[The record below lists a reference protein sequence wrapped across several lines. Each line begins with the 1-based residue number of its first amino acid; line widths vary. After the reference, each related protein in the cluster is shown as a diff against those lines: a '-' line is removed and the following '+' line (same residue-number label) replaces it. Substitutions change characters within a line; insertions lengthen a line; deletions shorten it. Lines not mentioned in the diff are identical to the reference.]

1 MLTLPTHIE
10 GWVSLVQEGEKRSK
24 IPLSEEEESYTV
36 FMLMRNVTNTQLF
49 EDPVAIILLHGLT
62 YSAGEHAQA
71 LHSGK
76 AGDVALIIAGLYP
89 DYRARGSVSDT
100 YFTDMSKIAYTYA
113 AHTLARMKKYSD
125 SYTYA
130 TIAQAVPKIKRVL
143 SSARDCR

>member
-1 MLTLPTHIE
+1 MMLTLPTHIE

-89 DYRARGSVSDT
+89 GGT
-100 YFTDMSKIAYTYA
+100 A
-113 AHTLARMKKYSD
+113 AKLR
-125 SYTYA
+125 
-130 TIAQAVPKIKRVL
+130 
-143 SSARDCR
+143 